1 MLRLDIWA
9 LALTAAAFVAPP
21 VHGLEARQA
30 VAAPA
35 PPSQAVEPVSHST
48 QLSSREASAT
58 IELSNG
64 NTVSLTLRNGG
75 VFLSGERL
83 FTYSRGGR
91 LDRQVRA
98 LLGRAG
104 SLTAEELVFGIRS
117 LSLSHA
123 PASAQQA
130 WTRVLEALPR
140 VSVTALPDAPQEPEF
155 PVVPDVDVVVDVA
168 PVIAGEIQRDQQRR
182 LAPERLVTDVAGLL
196 SALIALS
203 ALGFGAIFFVPQ
215 RLEVVADTV
224 ARAPARSF
232 LAGLCVQPLILPALV
247 TLLIALV
254 LTVVGIL
261 VIPVAII
268 LFALALAAGL
278 AGGYLAVARVVGEI
292 YIKRRGLHG
301 SFTGGWTTYRYLIYG
316 LIGLLAIWV
325 PAVLLNSLPV
335 AGTALLLAAAVF
347 TWIMV
352 SAGLGAVILSR
363 GGTRT
368 TFGSGSTPMLSTGT
382 YWTAPQPS
390 STSEVRQA

>member
-9 LALTAAAFVAPP
+9 LVVAAAT
-21 VHGLEARQA
+21 QN
-30 VAAPA
+30 APA
-35 PPSQAVEPVSHST
+35 QNATTPTPPPGPAQAAEPVSHSAEV
-48 QLSSREASAT
+48 SSREASVT
-58 IELSNG
+58 FDLSDG
-64 NTVSLTLRNGG
+64 STVSITMRNGG
-75 VFLSGERL
+75 VFLNGERML
-83 FTYSRGGR
+83 AYSRGGP
-91 LDRQVRA
+91 LDGQFRA
-98 LLGRAG
+98 LLARAG
-104 SLTAEELVFGIRS
+104 SLTTEELVFGVRS
-117 LSLSHA
+117 LSVTHA
-123 PASAQQA
+123 PAEAQQGWA
-130 WTRVLEALPR
+130 RVVQALPR
-140 VSVTALPDAPQEPEF
+140 VSVTALPEAPLEPEF
-155 PVVPDVDVVVDVA
+155 PVVPDIDVVVDVD
-168 PVIAGEIQRDQQRR
+168 RQRR
-182 LAPERLVTDVAGLL
+182 LAPERLVTDAAGFLGALL
-196 SALIALS
+196 ALS
-203 ALGFGAIFFVPQ
+203 ALGFGALFFVPQ

-232 LAGLCVQPLILPALV
+232 LAGLCAQPLILPALV

-278 AGGYLAVARVVGEI
+278 VGGYLAVARVVGEI
-292 YIKRRGLHG
+292 YVRRRGLHG
-301 SFTGGWTTYRYLIYG
+301 SYTGGWTTYRYLVYG

-368 TFGSGSTPMLSTGT
+368 TFGSGNAPMLSTGT

-390 STSEVRQA
+390 ATSEVRQA